1 MIETFEQ
8 KLRRAFLAIQGIAIP
23 DVPEEIMA
31 MEKEMNGR
39 YPNTQVVTQ
48 IICKN
53 ALLAADVL
61 TLANSPAMRPKQPI
75 QSIAQAVAVLGTKN
89 LKNMVIASA
98 LKQALGSAE
107 TIREIMDHSVDVAYC
122 MAELA
127 YFVHGVSP
135 DEAYLCGLFH
145 NCGAFLLAAKN
156 ASAYGDVFF
165 QSHSLPITSI
175 EKEEAIFKTN
185 HAVVGV
191 LMAKKWQLSAEMVQA
206 IYDHHIEQCDRITAD
221 KVSVLVGLLKVANG
235 IVADTSLGA
244 YIGEEMTNYLEDGMD
259 VLMLSKANIKEVRM
273 ALQTYAAVGT
283 N

>member
-8 KLRRAFLAIQGIAIP
+8 KLRRAFLAIQGISIP
-23 DVPEEIMA
+23 DMPEEIMA
-31 MEKEMNGR
+31 MEREMNER
-39 YPNTQVVTQ
+39 YPNTQAIIQ
-48 IICKN
+48 IISKN

-98 LKQALGSAE
+98 LKQVLGSAE
-107 TIREIMDHSVDVAYC
+107 TIREIMDNSADVAYC

-145 NCGAFLLAAKN
+145 NCGAFLLSNKDAK
-156 ASAYGDVFF
+156 AYSEIFF
-165 QSHSLPITSI
+165 QSHSFPIASI

-185 HAVVGV
+185 HVVVGV
-191 LMAKKWQLSAEMVQA
+191 LMAKKWQLSAEIVQA
-206 IYDHHIEQCDRITAD
+206 IYDHHIEKCERITAD
-221 KVSVLVGLLKVANG
+221 KVRVLVGLLKVANG

-259 VLMLSKANIKEVRM
+259 ALMLSKANIKDVRM
-273 ALQTYAAVGT
+273 ALQTYAAAGVK
-283 N
+283 